1 MGFKFTKFFTLL
13 AIVYMHSIAFS
24 DNVEHNT
31 LIENNY
37 PMTISKDDPCY
48 QKYKSLPKGAKKLVT
63 CYEEKTAPNHP
74 LNQIK
79 VPSDCY
85 DSNGIFFPVRY
96 IYSHRIGMTRSK
108 FIQPIT
114 SSKFRKTNKAFLK
127 YDFNK
132 DKVQDY
138 IFIERTNNS
147 PPILA
152 TCISD
157 HATQSWIREQ
167 VYLLKGEYE
176 KPIRDIINQHNSA
189 NIKIDNTYIKLTSDK
204 HLLIIESHSQ
214 NLNPAQPMYGDF
226 LNTREYT
233 YSPQQKG
240 FYLIAETIDD
250 VSSITKKDYIKK
262 MEETRDCSEISM
274 STMCNE
280 THQKFTSKIKDSEV
294 IMHRKKRLELKCRK
308 IR

>member
-1 MGFKFTKFFTLL
+1 MSFKLTNFFTLV
-13 AIVYMHSIAFS
+13 AIIYIHNIAFS
-24 DNVEHNT
+24 EGVEHNT
-31 LIENNY
+31 LTGNNY
-37 PMTISKDDPCY
+37 PMTISEGDPCH
-48 QKYKSLPKGAKKLVT
+48 QKYKSLPNYAKKLVT
-63 CYEEKTAPNHP
+63 CYEETTAPNHP

-79 VPSDCY
+79 VASACY
-85 DSNGIFFPVRY
+85 DPNGIFFPIRY
-96 IYSHRIGMTRSK
+96 IYSRRIGLTRSR

-114 SSKFRKTNKAFLK
+114 SSKFRKTNKAFLE

-138 IFIERTNNS
+138 IFIERANNS
-147 PPILA
+147 PPILV

-176 KPIRDIINQHNSA
+176 KSIRDIINKHNSA
-189 NIKIDNTYIKLTSDK
+189 NIKVDNTYINLTSDK
-204 HLLIIESHSQ
+204 HLLIIESHSE

-240 FYLIAETIDD
+240 FYLIAETIDNA
-250 VSSITKKDYIKK
+250 SSITKKDYVKK
-262 MEETRDCSEISM
+262 MEERRDCSEISI
-274 STMCNE
+274 SPMCDE
-280 THQKFTSKIKDSEV
+280 TCQKFTSKIKASEV
-294 IMHRKKRLELKCRK
+294 IIHRKTRLKLKQ
-308 IR
+308 